1 MGSASWK
8 TRLAALTLV
17 TVVAATAVACS
28 STNSTT
34 TTTASGGKAS
44 IGNRTVPS
52 SAFSDH
58 TGITATSI
66 KVGNVSTLAIGGLFK
81 GALVGTQAYAD
92 YVNSTGGVNGRKI
105 TVDSADDQYTG
116 TGNKEATQ
124 NAVSTDAALV
134 GGFSTFDSFGGT
146 VLAQNPGVPDVTQVL
161 DPATNA
167 LPNVYSAVPLEGGW
181 EEGALQYYWKKFGSA
196 PLQHVGT
203 LVANLPSPEADWAG
217 EKYVMEKVGYHVV
230 YDATY
235 GDTQFDFT
243 PNVIAMRNA
252 GVKVLFIDQ
261 MAEVYASALLKNL
274 VQQNFHPLVVMGA
287 ATYSTALIP
296 AAGGPGRGQRLLLR
310 PERLALPR
318 RGQGLDPRGVDLPPL
333 GQRGLARV
341 PRRPVHPLRVAVG
354 AALRPGPEGRGLQPE
369 PRVDP
374 DRALEGHLVQRW
386 EHRDHQQP
394 GGKVDVQLLSGRP
407 GAQLTVD
414 PAGQP
419 ADQQPDPRVP
429 VRLLLRGATEILS
442 GVGGTGAV

>member
-203 LVANLPSPEADWAG
+203 LVADLPSPEADWAG

-230 YDATY
+230 YDA
-235 GDTQFDFT
+235 DL
-243 PNVIAMRNA
+243 RR
-252 GVKVLFIDQ
+252 
-261 MAEVYASALLKNL
+261 
-274 VQQNFHPLVVMGA
+274 HPVRLH
-287 ATYSTALIP
+287 P
-296 AAGGPGRGQRLLLR
+296 QRDR
-310 PERLALPR
+310 HEER
-318 RGQGLDPRGVDLPPL
+318 RGEGAVH
-333 GQRGLARV
+333 
-341 PRRPVHPLRVAVG
+341 RPD
-354 AALRPGPEGRGLQPE
+354 GRGLRLGAAQE
-369 PRVDP
+369 PRPAELPPPRGDGRGHLL
-374 DRALEGHLVQRW
+374 DRAHPRRRRAGRRSTAPTSTRTPRSTSEGTRTRSRRCRPSSTGSMWPPPGSTPTCSPSTGGCRRQLFVQALKNAGSNPSRGSILTALSKVTSFNGGNIVTTSNPAARSTSNCYLV
-386 EHRDHQQP
+386 
-394 GGKVDVQLLSGRP
+394 
-407 GAQLTVD
+407 
-414 PAGQP
+414 GQVLNSQWTRQDNP
-419 ADQQPDPRVP
+419 PINSPTNGYRCDYSYVAPPK
-429 VRLLLRGATEILS
+429 S
-442 GVGGTGAV
+442 

>member
-1 MGSASWK
+1 M
-8 TRLAALTLV
+8 AALAMV
-17 TVVAATAVACS
+17 AVVAVTAVACS
-28 STNSTT
+28 STNSSSTT
-34 TTTASGGKAS
+34 TTSGGSGASGRSIPAS
-44 IGNRTVPS
+44 
-52 SAFSDH
+52 AYSDH

-66 KVGNVSTLAIGGLFK
+66 RVGNVSTLALGGLFK

-105 TVDSADDQYTG
+105 IVDSADDQYTG

-203 LVANLPSPEADWAG
+203 LVADLPSPEADWAG
-217 EKYVMEKVGYHVV
+217 EKYVMEKVGYKVV
-230 YDATY
+230 YEQQY

-274 VQQNFHPLVVMGA
+274 VQQNFHPLVVLGA

-296 AAGGPGRGQRLLLR
+296 AAGGPQAVNGSYFDQNASLYLGGDKGKIPAVSTFLHWVNVAS
-310 PERLALPR
+310 PGFHA
-318 RGQGLDPRGVDLPPL
+318 DLFTL
-333 GQRGLARV
+333 YG
-341 PRRPVHPLRVAVG
+341 
-354 AALRPGPEGRGLQPE
+354 
-369 PRVDP
+369 
-374 DRALEGHLVQRW
+374 W
-386 EHRDHQQP
+386 
-394 GGKVDVQLLSGRP
+394 LS
-407 GAQLTVD
+407 AQLFAQALKN
-414 PAGQP
+414 AGSNP
-419 ADQQPDPRVP
+419 S
-429 VRLLLRGATEILS
+429 RGSILS
-442 GVGGTGAV
+442 ALSKITSFNGGNIVTTSNPAARTTSNCYLVGQVLNSQWTRQNNPPINSPTNGYRCDYSYVTPPKS

>member
-8 TRLAALTLV
+8 TRMAALAMV
-17 TVVAATAVACS
+17 AVVAVASVACS
-28 STNSTT
+28 STNSSSTT
-34 TTTASGGKAS
+34 TTSGGSGASGRSIPAS
-44 IGNRTVPS
+44 
-52 SAFSDH
+52 AYSDH

-66 KVGNVSTLAIGGLFK
+66 RVGNVSTLALGGLFK

-92 YVNSTGGVNGRKI
+92 YVNSTGGVNGRRI
-105 TVDSADDQYTG
+105 IVDSADDQYTG

-146 VLAQNPGVPDVTQVL
+146 VLAQNPGVPDVAQVL

-167 LPNVYSAVPLEGGW
+167 LPNVYSSVPLEGGW

-203 LVANLPSPEADWAG
+203 LVADLPSPEADWAG
-217 EKYVMEKVGYHVV
+217 EKYVMEKVGYKVV
-230 YDATY
+230 YEQQY

-274 VQQNFHPLVVMGA
+274 VQQNFHPLVVLGA

-296 AAGGPGRGQRLLLR
+296 AAGGPQAVNGSYFDQNASLYLGGDSSTIPAVAQFLHWVNVAS
-310 PERLALPR
+310 PGFHA
-318 RGQGLDPRGVDLPPL
+318 DLFTL
-333 GQRGLARV
+333 YG
-341 PRRPVHPLRVAVG
+341 
-354 AALRPGPEGRGLQPE
+354 
-369 PRVDP
+369 
-374 DRALEGHLVQRW
+374 W
-386 EHRDHQQP
+386 
-394 GGKVDVQLLSGRP
+394 LS
-407 GAQLTVD
+407 AQLFAQALKNAGSNPSRGSILSALSKITTFNGGNIVTTSD
-414 PAGQP
+414 PAARTTSNCYLVGQVLNSQWTRQNNP
-419 ADQQPDPRVP
+419 PINSPTNGYRCDYSYVTQPK
-429 VRLLLRGATEILS
+429 S
-442 GVGGTGAV
+442 